1 MKTIERFFVKS
12 VFFFCAMVL
21 TFSVHSQ
28 SVLFDFNNAPLLTP
42 LPVDQT
48 VSGLTAHFSATGQ
61 GYSIQDAN
69 TMGFT
74 PWGMDGRCIYPSSI
88 DLSDLLIGFD
98 QPITDFSI
106 LYSCQE
112 LGCDDAATMRVTVFI
127 NGVTVG
133 TNTKTAGNP
142 GTWPTDSLLFSF
154 TSGFDSVVIHYDSH
168 PPLCQDYGTI
178 YLADNM
184 RVTVLSNTAINSPE
198 SFIEKIIIANPV
210 ALSAAVSFSLLQSE
224 NIIISVYDLSGR
236 LVKKVFDGRLIKG
249 EHQLSF
255 DVTDLSDG
263 GMYLLQLSSNN
274 FFSMGKIVVV
284 K

>member
-12 VFFFCAMVL
+12 VFFFGAMVL
-21 TFSVHSQ
+21 TFSVQAQ

-88 DLSDLLIGFD
+88 DLCDLLIRFD

-112 LGCDDAATMRVTVFI
+112 LGCDDAATMRVTAFI

-142 GTWPTDSLLFSF
+142 GTWPTDSLLFNFS
-154 TSGFDSVVIHYDSH
+154 TGFDSVEIHYDSH
-168 PPLCQDYGTI
+168 PPTCQDYGVVF
-178 YLADNM
+178 LADNM
-184 RVTVLSNTAINSPE
+184 RVTALENTGILYSEPA
-198 SFIEKIIIANPV
+198 IEKLIITNPV
-210 ALSAAVSFSLLQSE
+210 SQYALISFSLLQPE
-224 NIIISVYDLSGR
+224 NISISVYDITGR
-236 LVKKVFDGRLIKG
+236 LLKNFFNGRLNNG
-249 EHQLSF
+249 EQDLNMN
-255 DVTDLSDG
+255 VNDLSADG
-263 GMYLLQLSSNN
+263 VYFVNLKGDDFYRT
-274 FFSMGKIVVV
+274 GKFVIM